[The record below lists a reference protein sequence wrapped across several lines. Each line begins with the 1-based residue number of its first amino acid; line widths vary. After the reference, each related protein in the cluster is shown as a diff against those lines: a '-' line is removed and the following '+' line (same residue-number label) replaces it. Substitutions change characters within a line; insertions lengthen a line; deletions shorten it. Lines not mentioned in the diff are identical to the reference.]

1 MMQTVGRLL
10 VREGKI
16 SGIFLPI
23 GGNLQAGLYDVQE
36 IMGEIQIR
44 YVGKP
49 VLAEGTLNGL
59 DLNGL
64 MDFRPESFMTPYEYA
79 LAKD

>member
-10 VREGKI
+10 VRKDKI
-16 SGIFLPI
+16 AGIFIPI

-36 IMGEIQIR
+36 VMGEIQIR
-44 YVGKP
+44 YVGNP
-49 VLAEGTLNGL
+49 VLAEGALNGL

-64 MDFRPESFMTPYEYA
+64 MDRRPEPFMTSSEYA
-79 LAKD
+79 LVKD